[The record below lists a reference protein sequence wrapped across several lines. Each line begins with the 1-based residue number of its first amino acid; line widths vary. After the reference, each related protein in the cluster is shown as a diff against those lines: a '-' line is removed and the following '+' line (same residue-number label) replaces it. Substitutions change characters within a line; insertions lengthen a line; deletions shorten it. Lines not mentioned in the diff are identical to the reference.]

1 MVIKMENFLNI
12 DEMNVVID
20 NFEIYKNDES
30 LNFDD
35 IKNTLTNINHYYKTD
50 NTKQFID
57 LDEEFITK
65 MNTITKLHDTNVTT
79 LKKTVQ
85 TYVKTAKDVAQS
97 FSDIGDNNG

>member
-1 MVIKMENFLNI
+1 MDNFLYV
-12 DEMNVVID
+12 DEMNVAID
-20 NFEIYKNDES
+20 NLEIYRNDES

-57 LDEEFITK
+57 LDQEFITK
-65 MNTITKLHDTNVTT
+65 MNTIIKLHDMNITT

-85 TYVKTAKDVAQS
+85 TYVETAKNVSES
-97 FSDIGDNNG
+97 FSNIGDNNG

>member
-1 MVIKMENFLNI
+1 MDNFLNV

-20 NFEIYKNDES
+20 NLEIYRNDES
-30 LNFDD
+30 LNSDD

-57 LDEEFITK
+57 LDQEFITK
-65 MNTITKLHDTNVTT
+65 MNTIIKLHDMNITT

-85 TYVKTAKDVAQS
+85 TYVETAKKVSES
-97 FSDIGDNNG
+97 FSNIGDNNG

>member
-1 MVIKMENFLNI
+1 MDNFLNV
-12 DEMNVVID
+12 DEMNVAID
-20 NFEIYKNDES
+20 NLEIYRNDES

-57 LDEEFITK
+57 LDQEFITK
-65 MNTITKLHDTNVTT
+65 MNTIIKLHDMNITT

-85 TYVKTAKDVAQS
+85 TYVETAKNVSES
-97 FSDIGDNNG
+97 FSNIGDNNG